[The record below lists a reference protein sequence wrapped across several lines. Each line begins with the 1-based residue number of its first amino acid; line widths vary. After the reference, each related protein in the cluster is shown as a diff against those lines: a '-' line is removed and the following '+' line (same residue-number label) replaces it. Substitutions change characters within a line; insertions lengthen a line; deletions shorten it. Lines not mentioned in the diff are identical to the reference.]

1 MVRRYGKDARR
12 QRDAAWQGRV
22 THGRKGAAVRR
33 CKVPV
38 PLQMWCR
45 VAYVQG
51 SVHTVTFCR
60 LACSDSLAAHLYEC
74 CYTAVAAVLQL
85 IISCTLAGASFTNAV
100 GQVSTSCS
108 HTGTAAGSCRQPPP
122 PLASMLASTVT
133 PHVLRCL
140 LLLPLLLLLLPSAFC
155 LMPGAAHTQASCS
168 LVLSIISIAAG
179 GLAALASH
187 LGVGLAGV
195 CRATSVCNQ
204 G

>member
-122 PLASMLASTVT
+122 PLHQCSPAPSHHTSCAACYCFRFCCCCCRQLSASCQAQLTHRRAAHLSSASSASPPVAW
-133 PHVLRCL
+133 PP
-140 LLLPLLLLLLPSAFC
+140 LLPISA
-155 LMPGAAHTQASCS
+155 
-168 LVLSIISIAAG
+168 
-179 GLAALASH
+179 
-187 LGVGLAGV
+187 
-195 CRATSVCNQ
+195 
-204 G
+204 